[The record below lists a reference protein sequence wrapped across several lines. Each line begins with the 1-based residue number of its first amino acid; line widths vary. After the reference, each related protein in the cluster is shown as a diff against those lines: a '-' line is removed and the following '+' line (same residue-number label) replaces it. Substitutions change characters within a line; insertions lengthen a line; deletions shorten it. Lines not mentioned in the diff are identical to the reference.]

1 MDSARALSI
10 ISRIEQERGNACTEL
25 MIDEIPLWNVVRTSL
40 FSHLTGDFSSR
51 YSNSKSIRMLSTMAS
66 SLLNFRLPIENEI
79 LAISANTTR
88 REFEGSEF
96 DIYIDWIGK
105 LTDHSYSIIEIPNV
119 SVPNPRKNIFYEA
132 KNIRNEYSHKE
143 PR

>member
-25 MIDEIPLWNVVRTSL
+25 MIDETPLWNVVRTSL

-119 SVPNPRKNIFYEA
+119 SVPNPRKNIFT
-132 KNIRNEYSHKE
+132 KQRIS
-143 PR
+143 